1 MKKSSMTGNWKV
13 PKILFMLFFFC
24 MLVLAL
30 AYIYISISPKVFGI
44 DIQKFALTR
53 NTYET
58 VLKAK
63 RGSIYD
69 RDGNTLALNVYSYTV
84 IAYLSP
90 SRTTD
95 PEKPNHVVDIDKT
108 ARALSPLLN
117 MSYDSLVK
125 LLSLGSEGRYQVELG
140 PGGRGITELKK
151 EEIEKLN
158 LPGIDFIESSK
169 RFYPNGDFASYIIG
183 YAKPNE
189 HDVDGEKQIII
200 DGELGIESKYDTL
213 LKGTDGYL
221 KYQQDAKGYQIP
233 ETKEERID
241 ANDGSDIYLTI
252 NSGIQRFLE
261 ETMDEAEAKYNYEWL
276 QIHIMDAKTGDIVAS
291 ASSPSYDPNIRNLVN
306 YENNLTSIVIEPG
319 SVMKTFTY
327 MCAIEK
333 GTYQGDKTFASGT
346 ITVGDTY
353 IKDWNNHGWGT
364 ITYDYG
370 YEQSSNVGITNMLLT
385 DKFIDEYDLKDC
397 LLKYGFG
404 NPTGIELY
412 ESAGKLEFY
421 YPTEIATAGFGQG
434 IYVTP
439 IQILQAYSILANNG
453 KMLKP
458 HIISKI
464 VDPSTNKVTYERKV
478 EESDTIVSE
487 KTVSKMKSLMY
498 NVVNSPTGSGRS
510 YSTLSYGINLIGKTG
525 TAQIY
530 ENGRYLSNQYIRS
543 FAGMFPKE
551 NPRYVI
557 YAAIKKVYPDSNI
570 ALTSSVK
577 EIVRKISKY
586 FNISEI
592 SSLPSYTISNYISRN
607 VSSVNKALLDLN
619 LKPIIIGDGEYVISQ
634 SPNKGNTIL
643 EGEKVFLL
651 TNGTNYTMP
660 NMTGWS
666 RSDVINYFSLVG
678 IKVNIVGDGFVTS
691 QSVKKNTPINKD
703 MEVTIELKDKY

>member
-1 MKKSSMTGNWKV
+1 MKKNINTREWQV
-13 PKILFMLFFFC
+13 PRTLFTIFFFC
-24 MLVLAL
+24 MAILAV
-30 AYIYISISPKVFGI
+30 AYVYIAISPKVFGI
-44 DIQKFALTR
+44 DMQEFALTR

-63 RGSIYD
+63 RGTIYD
-69 RDGNTLALNVYSYTV
+69 GDGNVLALNVYSYTV

-90 SRTTD
+90 SRTID
-95 PEKPNHVVDIDKT
+95 PEKPKHVVDIEKT
-108 ARALSPLLN
+108 AETLSPVLN
-117 MSYDSLVK
+117 MSYESLVK

-189 HDVDGEKQIII
+189 HEINGSIETVI
-200 DGELGIESKYDTL
+200 DGELGIESKYDKE
-213 LKGTDGYL
+213 LKGEDGYL

-241 ANDGSDIYLTI
+241 AKNGSDIYLTI

-261 ETMDEAEAKYNYEWL
+261 EAMDDAESKYNYEWL
-276 QIHIMDAKTGDIVAS
+276 QIHVMDAKTGDIVAS

-333 GTYQGDKTFASGT
+333 GTYQGEKTFKSGT

-353 IKDWNNHGWGT
+353 IKDWNNYGWGT

-370 YEQSSNVGITNMLLT
+370 YEQSSNVGITNMLLI

-404 NPTGIELY
+404 NPTGVEIT
-412 ESAGKLEFY
+412 ESSGKLEFY
-421 YPTEIATAGFGQG
+421 YPIEIATAGFGQG

-439 IQILQAYSILANNG
+439 IQVLQGYSILANNG

-458 HIISKI
+458 HIIKKI
-464 VDPSTNKVTYERKV
+464 VDSNTGKVTYERKI
-478 EESDTIVSE
+478 EESEQLISTS
-487 KTVSKMKSLMY
+487 TVSKMKDLMY

-510 YSTLSYGINLIGKTG
+510 YSTLSYGIDLVGKTG

-557 YAAIKKVYPDSNI
+557 YAAIKKVYPDGNI

-586 FNISEI
+586 FNISTNTT
-592 SSLPSYTISNYISRN
+592 LPSYNIPSY
-607 VSSVNKALLDLN
+607 VSKSASGVSKALTDLK
-619 LKPIIIGDGEYVISQ
+619 LTPIIIGDGDYIISQ
-634 SPNKGNTIL
+634 SPNKGNLVL

-651 TNGTNYTMP
+651 TNGNNYTMP
-660 NMTGWS
+660 NMNGWS
-666 RSDVINYFSLVG
+666 RSEVLNYFNLVG
-678 IKVNIVGDGFVTS
+678 IKVNINGDGYVTS
-691 QSVKKNTPINKD
+691 QSVKKNTTINKD

>member
-1 MKKSSMTGNWKV
+1 MKKDIKTGNWKA
-13 PKILFMLFFFC
+13 PKTLFMVFFFC
-24 MLVLAL
+24 MAILAV
-30 AYIYISISPKVFGI
+30 AYVYISISPKVFGI
-44 DIQKFALTR
+44 NMQEFALTR

-69 RDGNTLALNVYSYTV
+69 ADGNTLALNVYSYTV

-90 SRTTD
+90 SRTLD
-95 PEKPNHVVDIDKT
+95 PEKPEHVVDPVKT
-108 ARALSPLLN
+108 AETLSPVLN
-117 MSYDSLVK
+117 MTYDDLYK
-125 LLSLGSEGRYQVELG
+125 LLTLEDRYQVELG

-169 RFYPNGDFASYIIG
+169 RFYPNGDFASYIVG

-189 HDVDGEKQIII
+189 HEINGELETII
-200 DGELGIESKYDTL
+200 DGELGIESKYDEM
-213 LKGTDGYL
+213 LKGSDGYL

-241 ANDGSDIYLTI
+241 AKDGSDIYLTI

-261 ETMDEAEAKYNYEWL
+261 EAMDNVEANYKYEWF
-276 QIHIMDAKTGDIVAS
+276 QIHVMDAKTGDIVAS
-291 ASSPSYDPNIRNLVN
+291 ASSPSYDPNIRDLVN
-306 YENNLTSIVIEPG
+306 YENNLTAIVIEPG

-327 MCAIEK
+327 MCAMEK
-333 GTYQGDKTFASGT
+333 GTYQGDKTFKSGN
-346 ITVGDTY
+346 IIVGDTY
-353 IKDWNNHGWGT
+353 IEDWNVRGWGT

-370 YEQSSNVGITNMLLT
+370 YIQSSNVGITNILLY

-404 NPTGIELY
+404 NPTGVELN
-412 ESAGKLEFY
+412 EAAGKLDFY
-421 YPTEIATAGFGQG
+421 YPIEIATAGFGQG

-439 IQILQAYSILANNG
+439 IQILQAYSIIANNG

-464 VDPSTNKVTYERKV
+464 VDPSTGKTTYERKI
-478 EESDTIVSE
+478 EESEQLVSE
-487 KTVSKMKSLMY
+487 KTVAKMKELM
-498 NVVNSPTGSGRS
+498 NGVVNSDNGSGGG
-510 YSTLSYGINLIGKTG
+510 YSTSSYGINLIGKTG

-543 FAGMFPKE
+543 FAGMFPKD
-551 NPRYVI
+551 NPRYII
-557 YAAIKKVYPDSNI
+557 YAALKKVYPDGNSAI
-570 ALTSSVK
+570 TSSVK

-586 FNISEI
+586 FNISET
-592 SSLPSYTISNYISRN
+592 STLPSYTLSNYVSRSTEG
-607 VSSVNKALLDLN
+607 VSKALTDLK
-619 LKPIIIGDGEYVISQ
+619 LKPIIIGDGKYIINQ
-634 SPNKGNTIL
+634 SPNKGNVVL

-651 TNGTNYTMP
+651 TNGNNYTMP
-660 NMTGWS
+660 NMNGWS
-666 RSDVINYFSLVG
+666 RSEVLSYFSLVG
-678 IKVNIVGDGFVTS
+678 IKVNINGDGYVTS
-691 QSVKKNTPINKD
+691 QSVKKNTAINKD

>member
-1 MKKSSMTGNWKV
+1 MKKNIRIENWKA
-13 PKILFMLFFFC
+13 PKTLFKIFFFC
-24 MLVLAL
+24 MLILAVV
-30 AYIYISISPKVFGI
+30 YVYISISPKVFGI
-44 DIQKFALTR
+44 DMQEFALTR

-90 SRTTD
+90 SRTTN
-95 PEKPNHVVDIDKT
+95 PEKPEHVVDPVKT
-108 ARALSPLLN
+108 AEALSPILN
-117 MSYDSLVK
+117 MSYEDLYSL
-125 LLSLGSEGRYQVELG
+125 LTLEGRYQVELG

-151 EEIEKLN
+151 EEIVKLN

-169 RFYPNGDFASYIIG
+169 RFYPNGDFASYIVG

-189 HDVDGEKQIII
+189 HDIDGKKETII
-200 DGELGIESKYDTL
+200 DGELGIESKYDEM
-213 LKGTDGYL
+213 LKGSDGYL

-241 ANDGSDIYLTI
+241 AKDGSNIYLTI
-252 NSGIQRFLE
+252 DSGIQRFLE
-261 ETMDEAEAKYNYEWL
+261 ETMDSVESKFKYEWF

-291 ASSPSYDPNIRNLVN
+291 ASSPSYDPNIRDLVN
-306 YENNLTSIVIEPG
+306 YENNLTAIVIEPG

-333 GTYQGDKTFASGT
+333 GTYKGDKTFESGN
-346 ITVGDTY
+346 IVVGDTY
-353 IKDWNNHGWGT
+353 IEDWNVRGWGT

-370 YEQSSNVGITNMLLT
+370 FEQSSNVGITNMLLT

-404 NPTGIELY
+404 NPTGIELN
-412 ESAGKLEFY
+412 EAAGKLDFY
-421 YPTEIATAGFGQG
+421 YPIEIATAGFGQG

-439 IQILQAYSILANNG
+439 IQILQGYSIIANNG

-464 VDPSTNKVTYERKV
+464 VDPSTGKVIYERKV
-478 EESDTIVSE
+478 EESDTILSE
-487 KTVSKMKSLMY
+487 KTVSKMKDMMY
-498 NVVNSPTGSGRS
+498 NVVNTEDGSGAG
-510 YSTLSYGINLIGKTG
+510 YSTLDYGINLIGKTG

-543 FAGMFPKE
+543 FAGMFPKD

-557 YAAIKKVYPDSNI
+557 YAALKKVDPDGNAAI
-570 ALTSSVK
+570 TSSVR

-586 FNISEI
+586 FNISENVTV
-592 SSLPSYTISNYISRN
+592 PSYTIPSYVSRS
-607 VSSVNKALLDLN
+607 VSGVSKALNELH
-619 LKPIIIGDGEYVISQ
+619 LKPIVIGDGEYVISQ
-634 SPNKGNTIL
+634 SPDKGNIVL

-660 NMTGWS
+660 NMIGWS
-666 RSDVINYFSLVG
+666 RSDVLNYFNLVG
-678 IKVNIVGDGFVTS
+678 VKVNINGDGFVKS
-691 QSVKKNTPINKD
+691 QSVKKNTSINKD